1 MTSMF
6 GPHGQRVLALITCIQ
21 GLSADQVDQVTSAWR
36 RSSPGGRAR
45 AWAQLNRAATEDER
59 YRILAAASL
68 ARREALAVARRT
80 QRTDWA
86 FWAAA
91 CDAGAAAA
99 AGDRIGRHYDTL
111 VGPLAQVMPALA
123 DRPAPAAGLA
133 PAQQIA
139 AEQCDAERDPGAAA
153 QGPGSGQESAAAA
166 TSGRPASGRPSP
178 AATVHR
184 SASAARSGP
193 RRRPP
198 FAATAGCR

>member
-6 GPHGQRVLALITCIQ
+6 TPRVLALITCIQ

-36 RSSPGGRAR
+36 RSSPDGRAR
-45 AWAQLNRAATEDER
+45 AWAQLNRSAAEDER

-99 AGDRIGRHYDTL
+99 VGDRIGCHYDTL
-111 VGPLAQVMPALA
+111 VAPFAQVMPALA
-123 DRPAPAAGLA
+123 RA
-133 PAQQIA
+133 
-139 AEQCDAERDPGAAA
+139 
-153 QGPGSGQESAAAA
+153 PGSAADHQAESDI
-166 TSGRPASGRPSP
+166 PAK
-178 AATVHR
+178 
-184 SASAARSGP
+184 SA
-193 RRRPP
+193 
-198 FAATAGCR
+198 

>member
-21 GLSADQVDQVTSAWR
+21 GLSGYQVDQVTSVWR
-36 RSSPGGRAR
+36 RSSPDDRAR
-45 AWAQLNRAATEDER
+45 AWAQLNHTTAEDER

-99 AGDRIGRHYDTL
+99 AGDKIGLHYDTL
-111 VGPLAQVMPALA
+111 VAPVARVMPALA
-123 DRPAPAAGLA
+123 DRPAPGPDLA
-133 PAQQIA
+133 TTQLVA
-139 AEQCDAERDPGAAA
+139 AEQGEA
-153 QGPGSGQESAAAA
+153 
-166 TSGRPASGRPSP
+166 
-178 AATVHR
+178 
-184 SASAARSGP
+184 
-193 RRRPP
+193 
-198 FAATAGCR
+198 

>member
-21 GLSADQVDQVTSAWR
+21 GLSADQVDQVTSAWK
-36 RSSPGGRAR
+36 RSSPDGRAQ
-45 AWAQLNRAATEDER
+45 AWAQLNQSATEHGR

-68 ARREALAVARRT
+68 ARREALAAARREALAAARREALAAARRT

-111 VGPLAQVMPALA
+111 VAPLAQVMPALA
-123 DRPAPAAGLA
+123 HRPAPAAG
-133 PAQQIA
+133 
-139 AEQCDAERDPGAAA
+139 
-153 QGPGSGQESAAAA
+153 
-166 TSGRPASGRPSP
+166 
-178 AATVHR
+178 
-184 SASAARSGP
+184 
-193 RRRPP
+193 
-198 FAATAGCR
+198 